1 MKRTTPLLIL
11 LAGSVALSGQPA
23 SAQKGRGQGGGPPQ
37 GVGAPGPVGVPAGRG
52 PGQIGSEGAGS
63 KGPQGPDARNERSQ
77 DKAAKGAEVNGGDP
91 AAAKGP
97 DMKVAEQL
105 TENTH
110 LASNLRPF
118 FPEGTDLQGAA
129 SGFKNLGQF
138 VAAAHVS
145 KNLDVPFDDLKAQVL
160 GPADGSLGRAIRAL
174 NPAFSAEAVRAEVK
188 RAEKQAKEEIK
199 TAKDEAKLA
208 QKQAKEESRRSTE
221 QQQD

>member
-1 MKRTTPLLIL
+1 MKRITPLLIL

-37 GVGAPGPVGVPAGRG
+37 GVGAPVGVPVGRG
-52 PGQIGSEGAGS
+52 PGQIGSESAGS
-63 KGPQGPDARNERSQ
+63 KGPQGPEARNERSQ
-77 DKAAKGAEVNGGDP
+77 TRAAKGAEVNGSD

-97 DMKVAEQL
+97 DMKAAKQVA
-105 TENTH
+105 ENTH
-110 LASNLRPF
+110 LASNLQTI

-145 KNLDVPFDDLKAQVL
+145 KNLDVPFDDLKAQML

-174 NPAFSAEAVRAEVK
+174 NPDFSGEAVRAEVK

-199 TAKDEAKLA
+199 TAKEEAKLA
-208 QKQAKEESRRSTE
+208 QKQAKEKDR
-221 QQQD
+221 Q